1 MIEFKG
7 EISKECK
14 LYLLKREAR
23 ALFISAI
30 ITVLIVGMPILIVGF
45 VWEKNYLWF
54 LILCFMAFIMFSL
67 PMISLMMPKSR
78 EKSINQIHAKV
89 PLKVTISD
97 DIIEVE
103 YEEKY
108 LEATTSEVTKIID
121 VGDCYILST
130 RYFQREG
137 YYCACQKDLLTKGT
151 LEEFEELFADK
162 IVRKKKS

>member
-14 LYLLKREAR
+14 LCLLKREAR
-23 ALFISAI
+23 ALCISAI
-30 ITVLIVGMPILIVGF
+30 ITALIVGIPILIVGF
-45 VWEKNYLWF
+45 VWERNYLWF
-54 LILCFMAFIMFSL
+54 LIICFMALIMFSL
-67 PMISLMMPKSR
+67 PMISLIMPKSR
-78 EKSINQIHAKV
+78 EKSINKIHART
-89 PLKVTISD
+89 PLRVTIRD
-97 DIIEVE
+97 DIVEVE

-108 LEATTSEVTKIID
+108 LEATVSEVTKVID
-121 VGDCYILST
+121 VGDCYILAT

-162 IVRKKKS
+162 IVRKK